1 LTPSRYDV
9 RRMDRQKT
17 AMDVLSEVCGRPVSE
32 IEPEQD
38 LVADLDI
45 DSPKALQ
52 MLVMLEEKL
61 EIEIPDEDAA
71 RLEKV
76 QDVLEYVAA

>member
-1 LTPSRYDV
+1 
-9 RRMDRQKT
+9 ME
-17 AMDVLSEVCGRPVSE
+17 VLSEVCGRPVGE
-32 IEPEQD
+32 IDPEQD

-52 MLVMLEEKL
+52 LLVMLEEKL

-71 RLEKV
+71 RLERV
-76 QDVLEYVAA
+76 RDVLEYVAA

>member
-1 LTPSRYDV
+1 
-9 RRMDRQKT
+9 MDRRQV
-17 AMDVLSEVCGRPVSE
+17 ALSVVAEVCGRPLAE
-32 IEPEQD
+32 IDPGLD
-38 LVADLDI
+38 LVADLEI

-52 MLVMLEEKL
+52 LLVTLEEKL

-76 QDVLEYVAA
+76 QDVLDYIEA

>member
-1 LTPSRYDV
+1 MMFL
-9 RRMDRQKT
+9 MDRQQ
-17 AMDVLSEVCGRPVSE
+17 AALDVLAEVCGRPAGELS
-32 IEPEQD
+32 PDQD

-52 MLVMLEEKL
+52 LLVTLEEKL
-61 EIEIPDEDAA
+61 DIEIPDEDAA

-76 QDVLEYVAA
+76 KDVLEYVAA